1 MFLLILFLF
10 YFGDGLS
17 LLIIIIII
25 IIIHR
30 ENKTC
35 LFENFRSNVD
45 LHQSNNVRRNALQS
59 NAIKYECKLP
69 LMKESKVP
77 IMKKRMEYD

>member
-1 MFLLILFLF
+1 MII
-10 YFGDGLS
+10 
-17 LLIIIIII
+17 IIIIII

-45 LHQSNNVRRNALQS
+45 LHQSNNVRRNAMQS
-59 NAIKYECKLP
+59 NVVKYESNLP
-69 LMKESKVP
+69 LMEANLKQE
-77 IMKKRMEYD
+77 